1 LLVVG
6 VCAALE
12 QRAGQRGV
20 VGDAGGAV
28 EGRLALRMLTGR
40 PEPRIGIRPGVE
52 ERRRRPEETVRACRV
67 EAVILRKAEI
77 IQRIPAVG
85 SALSCGVAGMLGEE
99 AAHGG
104 LVTEH

>member
-1 LLVVG
+1 
-6 VCAALE
+6 
-12 QRAGQRGV
+12 
-20 VGDAGGAV
+20 
-28 EGRLALRMLTGR
+28 RMGTG
-40 PEPRIGIRPGVE
+40 PGVE

-67 EAVILRKAEI
+67 EAEILRKAEI

-104 LVTEH
+104 LVAEHRGGVDVAAGNVRVRGEDRRGRVSEPCQRAASRNAAL